1 MSLLPRSIPFAT
13 LVAVIMLVAACGQG
27 QPGSPGTGPQDGSSG
42 AASVAPTTDFPVGR
56 AVTDDTRLCDLLG
69 PGDFELAGVPGAG
82 IPEVATDG
90 PGSAHCVYAGESG
103 ATGGIE
109 LDAFVDEDPEAVY
122 ETIRAESP
130 EALAALSVPG
140 AQRAEGWEG
149 VAGDVAGFAR
159 ILVRSGNL
167 VFAISA
173 PGGRGMDAKLADLA
187 ALVVARGSTLA
198 G

>member
-1 MSLLPRSIPFAT
+1 MSLLPRSIPFAA
-13 LVAVIMLVAACGQG
+13 LVAVILLVAACGQG
-27 QPGSPGTGPQDGSSG
+27 QPGSPGTGPEDRPSG

-82 IPEVATDG
+82 IPEVAMDG